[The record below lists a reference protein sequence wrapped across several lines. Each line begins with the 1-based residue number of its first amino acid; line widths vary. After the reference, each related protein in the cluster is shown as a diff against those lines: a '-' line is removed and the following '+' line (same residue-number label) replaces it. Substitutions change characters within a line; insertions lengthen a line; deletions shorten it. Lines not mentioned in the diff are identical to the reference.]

1 MSKQPNIN
9 IMEHCIQLAKNN
21 LAKQQY
27 ALAALVVDANENI
40 IYETNSKLITGYD
53 PTAHPEVVAIR
64 ESAKI
69 MKSRYLRG
77 CFLYTTLEP
86 CPMCTSAAIW
96 AKMDGIVFGAYQQ
109 DAINYA
115 KENPSDIFTWRQI
128 EIPSKLIAQKANPKI
143 DIYPGVLRDECI
155 KLFDLCYI

>member
-1 MSKQPNIN
+1 MKTQPDIN
-9 IMEHCIQLAKNN
+9 IMEHCIGLAKNN
-21 LAKQQY
+21 LQRKQY
-27 ALAALVVDANENI
+27 ALAALVADENGNI
-40 IYETNSKLITGYD
+40 IYETSSKLITGYD

-64 ESAKI
+64 ESANI
-69 MKSRYLRG
+69 MKSRYLKG
-77 CFLYTTLEP
+77 CYLYTTLEP

-96 AKMDGIVFGAYQQ
+96 AKMKGIIFGAYQE

-128 EIPSKLIAQKANPKI
+128 EMPSKLIVQKANPKI
-143 DIYPGVLRDECI
+143 EIYSGVLRDECI